1 MDVKI
6 SEGTLYGL
14 LEGCRVLESL
24 LIGDNHGCSRVRIV
38 SSRLRSIGVRPGP
51 GQIKMG
57 QLLIEDAPCLERLF
71 LLGSGFSL
79 GMVVSVIRAPRLR
92 VLGQLSSY
100 GPKLEFGF
108 GTTVFQVS
116 IIYLLMVS
124 LSLSFIYYS

>member
-1 MDVKI
+1 M
-6 SEGTLYGL
+6 
-14 LEGCRVLESL
+14 
-24 LIGDNHGCSRVRIV
+24 
-38 SSRLRSIGVRPGP
+38 RPGP